1 MKLKHPH
8 KETMYIEL
16 SLHNPLNERWTFA
29 ISYVFFVVVV
39 VYVYYRL
46 EVNHKKPS
54 QVLLNNKVQN
64 VICFYMGVSW

>member
-1 MKLKHPH
+1 MKG
-8 KETMYIEL
+8 EL
-16 SLHNPLNERWTFA
+16 SLYLM
-29 ISYVFFVVVV
+29 FFVVVVV